1 VDGGTVGL
9 DAILSTGVG
18 FDSGPHRGRVTR
30 QGLGAGLFLCGSQAA
45 AARLETTNST
55 SARFLERGPFMA
67 IPVLRRREA
76 GEVTT
81 GDAASD
87 HSLREVGPQMHDLL
101 AQFGHELRTPLAA
114 ICNAL
119 QVLALDG
126 EGAATRD
133 CVRGLMERQTQCIG
147 RLVEDMMEV
156 SRTEHGKIHLLK
168 EPVDLAECV
177 ARAVETVRSSLD
189 ERGHQL
195 EVTLPPG
202 PVSVNADPGRLE
214 QVLKNL
220 LNNAAKYTEPGGRI
234 WLTAEARGSDVVLR
248 IRDTGIGIYRKMLPQ
263 VFESFWQVELALD
276 HSQGGLGIGPALDR
290 KVVEI
295 HGGSVSASTP
305 GAGRGR
311 EFVVRLPLASTSRGQ
326 DPSATAEGCPVE
338 SFSHRIA
345 GARRKVRHGRAPDPI
360 RNGGFQN
367 PGEVQ
372 SRKPMLGSP
381 LFQPMNHNTSG
392 HPCCDLDSQ
401 QKLGPRAR
409 SRVHDG
415 GK

>member
-1 VDGGTVGL
+1 MASPV
-9 DAILSTGVG
+9 LS
-18 FDSGPHRGRVTR
+18 RR
-30 QGLGAGLFLCGSQAA
+30 
-45 AARLETTNST
+45 
-55 SARFLERGPFMA
+55 ERGQDADRDARPNRE
-67 IPVLRRREA
+67 LREA
-76 GEVTT
+76 NR
-81 GDAASD
+81 
-87 HSLREVGPQMHDLL
+87 HMHEFL
-101 AQFGHELRTPLAA
+101 AELGHELRTPLGA

-119 QVLALDG
+119 QVLALQGDD
-126 EGAATRD
+126 AALRES
-133 CVRGLMERQTQCIG
+133 VRGLMERQTQCIG
-147 RLVEDMMEV
+147 RLVDGLLEV
-156 SRTEHGKIHLLK
+156 SRIEHGKIQLRK
-168 EPVDLAECV
+168 EPLDLAHCV
-177 ARAVETVRSSLD
+177 ARSVETVRSSIE

-195 EVTLPPG
+195 EVTLPRES
-202 PVSVNADPGRLE
+202 VSVIADPGRLE

-234 WLTAEARGSDVVLR
+234 WLTAETREGDVVLR
-248 IRDTGIGIYRKMLPQ
+248 VRDTGIGIDREMLPH
-263 VFESFWQVELALD
+263 VFDSYWQVERALD
-276 HSQGGLGIGPALDR
+276 HSQGGLGIGLALVR
-290 KVVEI
+290 KLVEM
-295 HGGSVSASTP
+295 HGGSVSASS
-305 GAGRGR
+305 RGLGHGS

-381 LFQPMNHNTSG
+381 LFQPMNRNTSG

-401 QKLGPRAR
+401 QKLGPRAQ
-409 SRVHDG
+409 SRVYDG